1 MNNTTR
7 AIKEK
12 EVINKWVLID
22 AKGVRFGKLTV
33 KIAKLL
39 MGKDKVGQ
47 ADHLFIGDRVC
58 IINASKVDLNKT
70 TESKKT
76 YSWHS
81 DYPGGLTTK
90 PITELLASRPDFVIR
105 KAVWG
110 MLPKNKMGR
119 RMLKNLRVFA
129 NDQHDLDAQKPEIVK
144 I

>member
-12 EVINKWVLID
+12 ELVNKWVVID

-33 KIAKLL
+33 KIATLL
-39 MGKDKVGQ
+39 MGKDKVEQ

-58 IINASKVDLNKT
+58 VINAGKVDLNKT

-81 DYPGGLTTK
+81 DFPGGLTTK
-90 PITELLASRPDFVIR
+90 PITELLASRPDYVIR

-110 MLPKNKMGR
+110 MLPKNSLGR
-119 RMLKNLRVFA
+119 QMLTKLKVYPGKEHPH
-129 NDQHDLDAQKPEIVK
+129 QAQQPKAIEL
-144 I
+144 